1 MIREIAAQIS
11 DNKFF
16 WVTPARVNVPSAGRV
31 MPYAE
36 FVATLA
42 KNMPTKTLDILHAA
56 VGISGEAGELLDAVK
71 KHWAYERPLDRDN
84 AIIELGDM
92 FYYATLMM
100 VLLDTTFDEV
110 LQKNANK
117 LDKRYANLTYSNE
130 AATARADDPHVA
142 NSANSIK
149 E

>member
-16 WVTPARVNVPSAGRV
+16 WVMPARVNVPLAGRV

-36 FVATLA
+36 FVATLV
-42 KNMPTKTLDILHAA
+42 KDMPTKTLDILHAA

-92 FYYATLMM
+92 FYYATMMM

-110 LQKNANK
+110 LQKNVNK
-117 LDKRYANLTYSNE
+117 LGKRYANLTYSNE